1 MHLER
6 PHLNLKASYEVSY
19 YGPRGLIWRMDLNR
33 PLTDLNRPLIDFQRL
48 LLNMIRSHMDLSEV
62 LSVVRIFKYIGT
74 NATDFFI

>member
-1 MHLER
+1 
-6 PHLNLKASYEVSY
+6 
-19 YGPRGLIWRMDLNR
+19 MDLNR
-33 PLTDLNRPLIDFQRL
+33 PLIDLNRPLIDFQRL